1 MNGDVSLWR
10 SCLNRQCCRRWIYGA
25 SALGSSAGQD
35 SETALLFW
43 EQGVELGQ
51 MQARDSFKNHFRKNM
66 DLRHIF
72 LARSKATNPSNNF
85 YECVLKH
92 G

>member
-10 SCLNRQCCRRWIYGA
+10 ACLNRQCCRRWIHGA

-35 SETALLFW
+35 SEAAVLFW

-51 MQARDSFKNHFRKNM
+51 TWHLIHFKSHFRKKL
-66 DLRHIF
+66 DLF
-72 LARSKATNPSNNF
+72 SKIKGHKPS
-85 YECVLKH
+85 
-92 G
+92 